1 VEPGGT
7 MMPKFWKYL
16 ITTCNGSAFCLVA
29 ESDRDSVEK
38 ELEADPRLLKYH
50 AKPQIERSVTYRLS
64 VRVLRHFA
72 RVLTHKSEV
81 TQMHDAVVTINNT
94 SWPAYRKRNG
104 TLVDLRILDPD
115 DRSPKPRLV
124 FRPEK
129 LRELGVPAAL
139 IEAAEQSEPQGF
151 VLFED
156 LPNQAD
162 STSTGCT
169 TEASAETTGG
179 RPCCKRA

>member
-1 VEPGGT
+1 MTPR
-7 MMPKFWKYL
+7 FWKYL
-16 ITTCNGSAFCLVA
+16 ITTCNGSALCLVA

-38 ELEADPRLLKYH
+38 ELENDPRLLSYH
-50 AKPQIERSVTYRLS
+50 AKPQIELAVTHPLS

-72 RVLTHKSEV
+72 RVRTHKLEV
-81 TQMHDAVVTINNT
+81 IHMHDSVVTINNT

-129 LRELGVPAAL
+129 LRDLGIPAAL
-139 IEAAEQSEPQGF
+139 IEAATQSEPQGF

-156 LPNQAD
+156 LPDQAAARTNGSAD
-162 STSTGCT
+162 QAT
-169 TEASAETTGG
+169 TEQTGS
-179 RPCCKRA
+179 

>member
-1 VEPGGT
+1 
-7 MMPKFWKYL
+7 MMPRFWKYL
-16 ITTCNGSAFCLVA
+16 ITACNGSAFRLVA

-38 ELEADPRLLKYH
+38 ELEADPRLLRYH
-50 AKPQIERSVTYRLS
+50 AKPQIERSVTHRLS

-72 RVLTHKSEV
+72 RVRTHKLEV
-81 TQMHDAVVTINNT
+81 PQMHDAVVTINNT

-129 LRELGVPAAL
+129 LHDLGVPAAL
-139 IEAAEQSEPQGF
+139 IEAAANSEPEGF
-151 VLFED
+151 ILFED
-156 LPNQAD
+156 LLEQIPSRSNGSPDQ
-162 STSTGCT
+162 
-169 TEASAETTGG
+169 SA
-179 RPCCKRA
+179 KRR

>member
-1 VEPGGT
+1 

-16 ITTCNGSAFCLVA
+16 ITTFSGSAVCFVA

-38 ELEADPRLLKYH
+38 ELEADSRLLRYH
-50 AKPQIERSVTYRLS
+50 AKPQIERSVTHRLG

-72 RVLTHKSEV
+72 RVRIHKLEV
-81 TQMHDAVVTINNT
+81 IRMHDSVVTINNT

-129 LRELGVPAAL
+129 LRDLGIPAAL
-139 IEAAEQSEPQGF
+139 IDAAAQSEPEGF
-151 VLFED
+151 VLFKD
-156 LPNQAD
+156 LPDGAPGANGSSDRA
-162 STSTGCT
+162 T
-169 TEASAETTGG
+169 TEQSET
-179 RPCCKRA
+179 

>member
-1 VEPGGT
+1 MTPT
-7 MMPKFWKYL
+7 FWKYL

-38 ELEADPRLLKYH
+38 ELGNDSRLLSYH
-50 AKPQIERSVTYRLS
+50 AKPQIECSITHRIS

-72 RVLTHKSEV
+72 SAQTHKLEV
-81 TQMHDAVVTINNT
+81 IHMHDAVATINNT
-94 SWPAYRKRNG
+94 KWPAYRKRNG

-124 FRPEK
+124 FRPGK
-129 LRELGVPAAL
+129 LRDLGIPTAL
-139 IEAAEQSEPQGF
+139 IEAAAQSEPEGF

-156 LPNQAD
+156 LPDQAD
-162 STSTGCT
+162 SRSDGSADQT
-169 TEASAETTGG
+169 TIETTGG
-179 RPCCKRA
+179 RRCRKRA